1 MYIEYQSIGWT
12 DLFVVREEKSGDHHC
27 YEGSSSVDDERLY
40 KMLRSDQSDPFIER
54 PTSPSLEPRSQHAS
68 KYINCHYSDSE
79 CINDLVQ
86 ERNSLAALQA
96 PKNNKSEVRC
106 R

>member
-1 MYIEYQSIGWT
+1 M
-12 DLFVVREEKSGDHHC
+12 
-27 YEGSSSVDDERLY
+27 DDEHLY
-40 KMLRSDQSDPFIER
+40 KILRSDQSDPLIDR
-54 PTSPSLEPRSQHAS
+54 PTLPSLELRSQHAS

-86 ERNSLAALQA
+86 ERNSLTALQA
-96 PKNNKSEVRC
+96 PKNNKSEVKR